1 MEKEKES
8 RGRERGEWERERDT
22 MREAISQLRDSMR
35 ENCEKMEKMEGRHK
49 VCLSFDPQTRLH
61 RGKREIVFFFRQ
73 SCQDVTHCHENLT
86 YELASL
92 TAQRTESQQLIRDLE
107 DENKALRETEKEGNM
122 ELDRQESHAGFNSQS
137 VYF

>member
-1 MEKEKES
+1 M
-8 RGRERGEWERERDT
+8 
-22 MREAISQLRDSMR
+22 
-35 ENCEKMEKMEGRHK
+35 
-49 VCLSFDPQTRLH
+49 
-61 RGKREIVFFFRQ
+61 FFFRQ

-107 DENKALRETEKEGNM
+107 EENKALRETESEGNM

-137 VYF
+137 VFISKRNSFFFFFVSQAEGETEEDV